1 MAAFHHQPSL
11 SNGILLI
18 LLLLITNSSCSSLL
32 LKGCDFNAIYNFGDS
47 ISDTGNL
54 VIETPDVPFAHFPY
68 GMTIHRATGRFSDGY
83 LLIDH
88 IAEAAGLPYV
98 NPSLNETLDHSKGA
112 NFAVGGVSLL
122 SNETRVKLNVTLPH
136 SQSSVDIQL
145 QWFEQHLKKRFQN
158 ETARREHLKGSLFM
172 INGGS
177 NDYGSVHSSR
187 PVVEAKIAIMPDVF
201 AAMTDYIMK
210 LINEYGATKLVV
222 TGIYQGGC
230 LVNYKFNDNK
240 THCDPTTNSFHSLH
254 NGLLELEL
262 QLLRKMF
269 PNVRI
274 AYADIWGA
282 TQWLLDHYW
291 SLGYRYPNYMGCCG
305 SASMYCGT
313 KGAPYCRNPNEYM
326 FWDDVHF
333 TDYTYRL
340 ISKMIIPQLSSKL
353 GC

>member
-88 IAEAAGLPYV
+88 I
-98 NPSLNETLDHSKGA
+98 
-112 NFAVGGVSLL
+112 
-122 SNETRVKLNVTLPH
+122 
-136 SQSSVDIQL
+136 
-145 QWFEQHLKKRFQN
+145 
-158 ETARREHLKGSLFM
+158 ARREHLKGSLFM